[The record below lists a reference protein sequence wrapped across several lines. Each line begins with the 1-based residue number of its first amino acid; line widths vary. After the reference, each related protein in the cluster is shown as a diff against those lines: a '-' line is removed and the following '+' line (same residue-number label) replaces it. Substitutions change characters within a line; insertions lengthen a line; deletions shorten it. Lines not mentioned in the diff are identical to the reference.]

1 MRRAVSGNDSWRF
14 LLRLS
19 FCSAGASEAC
29 MKLRVVY
36 MPTGMHVGNAAI
48 LGECGVVAK
57 RVGHQAF
64 SFPPLFRASI
74 KRLRFLDSWALV
86 TLRECSAWS
95 NAAFKAGGTFPMHT
109 AKFDVLIPDASL
121 VAPEVRGW

>member
-1 MRRAVSGNDSWRF
+1 MRRALSGNDSWRF

-19 FCSAGASEAC
+19 FYCASASEAC
-29 MKLRVVY
+29 MKVRVVY
-36 MPTGMHVGNAAI
+36 MSTGMHVGNAAI

-57 RVGHQAF
+57 RVGHWAF
-64 SFPPLFRASI
+64 SFPPLSRASI

-95 NAAFKAGGTFPMHT
+95 NAVFKAGGTFPMHT
-109 AKFDVLIPDASL
+109 AKFDVVIPDAGL